1 MVIVF
6 ILLAV
11 TIALVLWI
19 VLVPLQLIV
28 NTDLGQY
35 QISQSGTV
43 KIAFHPLQQPVMRM
57 WIFGFRI
64 DTVRK
69 EKTGKEKTVRLGA
82 DRQKKKAAIKRSLS
96 SWLYLFQGI
105 CNSFRLKKFVC
116 TIDLDDPVMN
126 ARLIPFILLLNR
138 GVVSLN
144 TNFVNRN
151 FLYLKI
157 DVSVSRILW
166 TTFRFYTKK

>member
-1 MVIVF
+1 MVVLF
-6 ILLAV
+6 ILLTVITALILW
-11 TIALVLWI
+11 IALT
-19 VLVPLQLIV
+19 PLHVTV

-35 QISQSGTV
+35 WISQAGTV
-43 KIAFHPLQQPVMRM
+43 KIAFHPWQRPPMRM
-57 WIFGFRI
+57 WLFGFRI
-64 DTVRK
+64 NAVSKKRMVPPT
-69 EKTGKEKTVRLGA
+69 TG
-82 DRQKKKAAIKRSLS
+82 RQKKKAAIKRSLS

-105 CNSFRLKKFVC
+105 YNSFRLKKFVC
-116 TIDLDDPVMN
+116 TIDLDNPVMN

-151 FLYLKI
+151 FLYLKVH
-157 DVSVSRILW
+157 VSFSRILW